1 MKLLGYTLNLSS
13 MSHSF
18 TGRSL
23 LSHSNGIPVGI
34 IIISLVIVAGP
45 A

>member
-1 MKLLGYTLNLSS
+1 
-13 MSHSF
+13 MSHSP
-18 TGRSL
+18 TSRSL
-23 LSHSNGIPVGI
+23 LSNSNGISVG

>member
-1 MKLLGYTLNLSS
+1 MF
-13 MSHSF
+13 HSL

-23 LSHSNGIPVGI
+23 HSHTNGIPVGI

>member
-1 MKLLGYTLNLSS
+1 
-13 MSHSF
+13 MSHEF
-18 TGRSL
+18 TGRPL
-23 LSHSNGIPVGI
+23 LSNSHGIPVGI